1 MKRIISSI
9 LSVIMVVSGFSALG
23 TTAFAAG
30 NVKEI
35 WNIKDLYNVRN
46 DLSGNYILMAD
57 IDMTEDV
64 ANGGDYCFL
73 GTNGWNP
80 IGSGDTYKGT
90 EFKGVFDGN
99 NHLIKGLRIETNTAV
114 EGSSSR
120 YFGLFANNS
129 GTIKNLSI
137 SRTSIKCVDK
147 SLNSK
152 YIGAICGENKGT
164 IENCHILGG
173 DIDGYS
179 YYTKDTYPYVYEGG
193 LTGVNNANGV
203 INKCSNND
211 TVSGSVYNGY
221 NNRYRAYMYMGG
233 LSGRNFGKIALS
245 YNSGNLKNYAENYY
259 GILCEGGIT
268 GDSTSSS
275 SSITDCYNCG
285 DVYNTT
291 GANTTEDIYAISS
304 LYTNTN
310 SIKNCYN
317 VGSVYYGNT
326 QKGFSDSTVEN
337 CYYLEGKNASSP
349 GAKSLSDAQMKKFTN
364 YSGFDFNNT
373 WVIDSETEYAYPQLR
388 ENRQD
393 KGREIDTI
401 EFKVKPSKT
410 QYYVGDEIKADGKI
424 TVYYLD
430 NTSEDVDITEDML
443 SGYDM
448 STISKQTVTVTY
460 RDKSLTYDIDVVR
473 KPIVVDVTLISGPDK
488 TEFVRNTQLDYTGA
502 VAKISYDDGTSENV
516 KLTPSNTRGGD
527 ITKSGTYTVTYE
539 YENHSVS
546 FTIKVVPLKINGIK
560 VKSLPT
566 KTTYVEG
573 QSIDTNGL
581 EIILVRNDGT
591 TETVKNFQ
599 LDYKKTPGKQTVTV
613 SYEDYTTTFDV
624 TYTEKQLTDI
634 SVFRKPTKTS
644 YFTDEKFDK
653 TGMIIMASYDNGDRE
668 EVTDYETSEITDE
681 IGTQSIKIT
690 YGGKTTYLAIEVKE
704 IVLESITITK
714 EPIKTT
720 YIIGS
725 KFDATGMEVTANYN
739 NGKSVVV
746 TDYYVSPL
754 PTTAGEGKVTIS
766 YGGKSTTIDVIIKE
780 KEIVKIE
787 VTPPEK
793 TVYFKGEQLDT
804 TGMVV
809 TVYYNNKTSEE
820 VTDYIISGFGDTDET
835 NKVVVSYK
843 EHTASFE
850 VIIHN
855 PTNKWVTTKKATC
868 EDDGEK
874 VMYCT
879 TCDDVIKR
887 EVIKAIGHDYS
898 EKVVDPTCT
907 EKGYTE
913 HTCKNCG
920 DTYRDS
926 YVAEKGHNPITD
938 YGKPATC
945 TENGL
950 TEGSHCNVCGTVLV
964 PQKVIPK
971 LDHNY
976 TSQVTSVASCT
987 TRGSITYTCQN
998 CGDRY
1003 VVYEDA
1009 LGHDFKVTKD
1019 IPATCITAGY
1029 KEYTCSRCNENYSE
1043 IIPILGHKYKEKVV
1057 EPTCTAK
1064 GYTLHTCEVC
1074 GDSYKTDY
1082 VDIIDHNYESTVE
1095 KQPTCS
1101 ETGIKKYTCTVCGDT
1116 YNEEIPKLEHRYVEK
1131 VVKPTCTAK
1140 GYTLLTCELCGDSY
1154 KKDYVDIIDHNYEST
1169 VEKQPTC
1176 SETGIKK
1183 YTCTVCGDT
1192 YNEEIEKLEHRYVE
1206 KVVKPTCAEKGYIL
1220 HTCELCGDNYKTDF
1234 VDTVEHSYKSTIA
1247 KKPTCSEVG
1256 IKKYTCTVCGDT
1268 YNEEIEKLEHR
1279 YVEKVVKPTCAEK
1292 GYTLHTCELCGDNY
1306 KTDFVDTVE
1315 HSYKSTIAK
1324 KPTCSEVGIKKYT
1337 CTVCGDTY
1345 NEEIEKLEHRY
1356 VEKEVKPTC
1365 AEKGYTLH
1373 TCELCGDS
1381 YKTDFVDTVEHSY
1394 ESTIAKQPT
1403 CNETGIKKYTCTVC
1417 GDTYNEEIE
1426 KLEHRYSEKTVPPT
1440 CSAKGYVLHT
1450 CELCGDSYKTDFVD
1464 TIDHEYKS
1472 IVAKQP
1478 TCNEVG
1484 IKQYTCTVCGDT
1496 YSEEIEKL
1504 EHRYSEKVVAPTCT
1518 TDGYTLHTCELCG
1531 DSYKD
1536 TYVTKLEHSYDS
1548 IVTREPTC
1556 SKEGIKIYTCATCGD
1571 TYTEKIPMIKHT
1583 VVTDKAIS
1591 ATYTTTGKTAGSHC
1605 SVCGKVIKA
1614 QKTVAKKKLSKPSS
1628 VKATAMTKAFKLNWK
1643 KVTDA
1648 KGYEIQYS
1656 YKSNF
1661 SGAKKITVKKGNTTS
1676 RTVKKLTG
1684 KKKVYIRIRAYYND
1698 KNGKA
1703 YSTWVKV
1710 NVTTKK

>member
-9 LSVIMVVSGFSALG
+9 LSVIMVISGFSALG

-80 IGSGDTYKGT
+80 IGSGDIYGNDAFTGT
-90 EFKGVFDGN
+90 FDGN
-99 NHLIKGLRIETNTAV
+99 NHIIKGLRMEMNTV
-114 EGSSSR
+114 PKGTTVR
-120 YFGLFANNS
+120 YFGFFANNS
-129 GTIKNLSI
+129 GTIKNI
-137 SRTSIKCVDK
+137 TFDDVSIKCVE
-147 SLNSK
+147 NTTNNK
-152 YIGAICGENKGT
+152 YIGTICGYNTGT
-164 IENCHILGG
+164 IENCHVL
-173 DIDGYS
+173 DGSMDVYS
-179 YYTKDTYPYVYEGG
+179 YYVQDVYPYTYEGG
-193 LTGVNNANGV
+193 VAGLNNSSGS
-203 INKCSNND
+203 IDKCSNNA
-211 TVSGSVYNGY
+211 VISGSLHNG
-221 NNRYRAYMYMGG
+221 NEDSYRAYLYMGG
-233 LSGRNFGKIALS
+233 VSSYNAGKITKS
-245 YNSGNLKNYAENYY
+245 FNSGKLKNYAENYFVY
-259 GILCEGGIT
+259 LYEGGIT
-268 GDSTSSS
+268 GYSSVSSS
-275 SSITDCYNCG
+275 LISDCYNTG
-285 DVYNTT
+285 DVYNTI
-291 GANTTEDIYAISS
+291 GDNVTEYIYAIG
-304 LYTNTN
+304 YGTKN

-317 VGSVYYGNT
+317 IGSIHYEDTLKCFCNT
-326 QKGFSDSTVEN
+326 AVDN
-337 CYYLEGKNASSP
+337 CYYLTDKNTSINGATSLTSEQMKNASSF
-349 GAKSLSDAQMKKFTN
+349 SN
-364 YSGFDFNNT
+364 FDFKNT
-373 WVIDSETEYAYPQLR
+373 WIIDETTEYAYPQLR

-448 STISKQTVTVTY
+448 SSISKQTVTVTY

-1279 YVEKVVKPTCAEK
+1279 YVEK
-1292 GYTLHTCELCGDNY
+1292 
-1306 KTDFVDTVE
+1306 
-1315 HSYKSTIAK
+1315 
-1324 KPTCSEVGIKKYT
+1324 
-1337 CTVCGDTY
+1337 
-1345 NEEIEKLEHRY
+1345 
-1356 VEKEVKPTC
+1356 EVKPTC
-1365 AEKGYTLH
+1365 AEKGYTIH

-1403 CNETGIKKYTCTVC
+1403 CSETGIKKYTCTVC

-1643 KVTDA
+1643 KVTNA